1 MIFKIVVLCDL
12 PAPHMGYSQKKGK
25 QDLEEIPA
33 LLGFISTLLT
43 TAKKWE
49 LSQSSFTD
57 KWLQMVKEIL
67 SISTM

>member
-43 TAKKWE
+43 TAKK
-49 LSQSSFTD
+49 
-57 KWLQMVKEIL
+57 
-67 SISTM
+67 